1 MNYTPI
7 QRLTLKGMDNQS
19 LINLIRQA
27 AANFQD
33 TSPHHHTENR
43 PVGTSLLLDRSQ
55 IRQYRTGLRTP
66 AEPRDRGIHPLFPHK
81 WQGRFDRHQRLH
93 TRPDN
98 DKEHQLAPVPHVQTP
113 RILTADTGL
122 HTLQQRA
129 DIPKQKT
136 LIPPRKH
143 RLLAGD

>member
-7 QRLTLKGMDNQS
+7 QRLTLKGMDSQS

-27 AANFQD
+27 STNFPD
-33 TSPHHHTENR
+33 TILIITPR
-43 PVGTSLLLDRSQ
+43 IVLDRSQ

-81 WQGRFDRHQRLH
+81 GQRRYDRHQQLLS
-93 TRPDN
+93 RPDN
-98 DKEHQLAPVPHVQTP
+98 DKGNQLAPIPHVQTS

-122 HTLQQRA
+122 HQIQQRQ
-129 DIPKQKT
+129 DISEPQT
-136 LIPPRKH
+136 YISIWKH
-143 RLLAGD
+143 SLLAGD